1 MRAAIL
7 LSIAA
12 VFLFGL
18 ITGGITGWCLAEG
31 NGSASVPGLIN
42 YQGTLTNPATGNP
55 VPNGQYQITFSIY
68 ASNTGGGPLWQETQ
82 QVTVQNGVF
91 NVLLGSQNALNE
103 SIFEGSA
110 RYLGVKVGTDS
121 EMIPRQRLASVPYAF
136 QAENAQMLQG
146 LSVDSFMRAPAVAP
160 VISEIT
166 VSSISSARAV
176 IRWTTNVGTNR
187 AIFYGTTS
195 SLNESAGN
203 LLLQATSHSIT
214 LTSLDD
220 NTTYYYRIK
229 AEDIYGN
236 VATSPVATFTT
247 TTGPIPPPTPPTENG
262 IYINY
267 DYRFSVH
274 YPATWTSQTVT
285 LSGGACYAKEEDDLV
300 YIAVR
305 PATNFKD
312 AATTFVVDFI
322 NLFGV
327 ALTPTVESETIVT
340 LADDTPGNQILFSV
354 LFGSKKLVV
363 TGVIKD
369 GNAIM
374 VLGGN
379 SPMHIDL
386 YKSIGQ
392 SLLFWTVGPS
402 IGDMAP
408 DFTLRCIDGS
418 HVTLSNLRGK
428 KVIVNFWNL
437 NCHYGM
443 EEMPDF
449 QTVRDNHP
457 ESSVAMLIINSAAA
471 GFPANSDAAVGAA
484 VATGGWTFTVPL
496 DDSGAVAQAYD
507 VTSGIPVTFF
517 IDSGG
522 IIRAKQDGKFL
533 NADAIEAMLSS
544 Y

>member
-7 LSIAA
+7 LSVAA
-12 VFLFGL
+12 VFLLG
-18 ITGGITGWCLAEG
+18 IIAGGITGWCLAEG
-31 NGSASVPGLIN
+31 NGSSSVPGLIN

-55 VPNGQYQITFSIY
+55 VPNNQYQMTFSIY
-68 ASNTGGGPLWQETQ
+68 SSDTGGSALWQETQ

-103 SIFEGSA
+103 SIFEGST
-110 RYLGVKVGTDS
+110 RYLGVKVGTDN
-121 EMIPRQRLASVPYAF
+121 EMTPRQRLTTVPYAF
-136 QAENAQMLQG
+136 QAENAQTLQG
-146 LSVDSFMRAPAVAP
+146 LSADSFIRAPAVAP
-160 VISEIT
+160 VISGIT
-166 VSSISSARAV
+166 VSSISSSSAV
-176 IRWTTNVGTNR
+176 ISWTTNVGTNTV
-187 AIFYGTTS
+187 IFYGTTTS
-195 SLNESAGN
+195 FDESAGQQ
-203 LLLQATSHSIT
+203 LLLVTSHSIT
-214 LTSLDD
+214 LTSLNA

-236 VATSPVATFTT
+236 VATSSVATFTT
-247 TTGPIPPPTPPTENG
+247 TTGPIPPTVNG

-274 YPATWTSQTVT
+274 YPETWTSQTVT
-285 LSGGACYAKEEDDLV
+285 LSGGVFYAKDDDLV

-305 PATNFKD
+305 PATNFAD
-312 AATTFVVDFI
+312 AATSF
-322 NLFGV
+322 
-327 ALTPTVESETIVT
+327 LTDLIASSGAAFSPSVESETTIT
-340 LADDTPGNQILFSV
+340 LDDGTTQANQIVFSAA
-354 LFGSKKLVV
+354 FGMAKAVV
-363 TGVIKD
+363 TGVLKD

-374 VLGGN
+374 VCGASDPQHL
-379 SPMHIDL
+379 DL
-386 YKSIGQ
+386 YKAIGQ
-392 SLLFWTVGPS
+392 SLFFWTAGPY

-418 HVTLSNLRGK
+418 QVTLSNLRGK
-428 KVIVNFWNL
+428 KVIINFWNL
-437 NCHYGM
+437 NCHFSM

-471 GFPANSDAAVGAA
+471 GFPANSDLAVGAA

-522 IIRAKQDGKFL
+522 IIRAKQDGKFSD
-533 NADAIEAMLSS
+533 AAAIEAMLSS

>member
-7 LSIAA
+7 LGVAA

-18 ITGGITGWCLAEG
+18 VTGGITGWCLAEG
-31 NGSASVPGLIN
+31 NGSASVPRLIN
-42 YQGTLTNPATGNP
+42 YQGTLTDPATGNP
-55 VPNGQYQITFSIY
+55 VPNGQYQMTFSIY
-68 ASNTGGGPLWQETQ
+68 SSDIGGNPLWQETQ

-91 NVLLGSQNALNE
+91 NVLLGSQNPLDVGIFQS
-103 SIFEGSA
+103 SI
-110 RYLGVKVGTDS
+110 RYLGVKVGTDN
-121 EMIPRQRLASVPYAF
+121 EMTPRQRLASVPYAF

-160 VISEIT
+160 VISGIT
-166 VSSISSARAV
+166 VSSISSSSAV
-176 IRWTTNVGTNR
+176 ISWTTNVGTNTV
-187 AIFYGTTS
+187 IFYGTTTS
-195 SLNESAGN
+195 FDESAGQQ
-203 LLLQATSHSIT
+203 LLLVTSHSIT
-214 LTSLDD
+214 LTSLNA

-236 VATSPVATFTT
+236 VATSSVATFTT
-247 TTGPIPPPTPPTENG
+247 TTGPIPPTENG

-274 YPATWTSQTVT
+274 YPETWTSQTVT
-285 LSGGACYAKEEDDLV
+285 LSGGVFYAKDDDDLV

-305 PATNFKD
+305 PATNFTD
-312 AATTFVVDFI
+312 AATTFIADLI
-322 NLFGV
+322 ALSGV
-327 ALTPTVESETIVT
+327 ALTPTIDSETTVT
-340 LADDTPGNQILFSV
+340 LADGTTANQIIFSA

-374 VLGGN
+374 VLCGS
-379 SPMHIDL
+379 SPTNIDL
-386 YKSIGQ
+386 YKAIGQ
-392 SLLFWTVGPS
+392 SLLFWTVGAS

-408 DFTLRCIDGS
+408 DFTLRCADGNQ
-418 HVTLSNLRGK
+418 VTLSNLRGK
-428 KVIVNFWNL
+428 KVIINFWNL
-437 NCHYGM
+437 NCHYSM

-471 GFPANSDAAVGAA
+471 GFPANSDVAVGAA

-522 IIRAKQDGKFL
+522 IIRAKQDGKFSD
-533 NADAIEAMLSS
+533 AAAIEAMLSS